1 MSVFFF
7 IKCVPYLLP
16 FSLNTSCPPPN
27 CSRFS
32 LQESSEGKSG
42 HLKIKQI
49 TSAQLSLI
57 KTIITKGSEPWLH
70 LFRGHPLIFVRHLW
84 LFYLLIY
91 LFISFYFRH
100 WFLGHRV
107 EAFSCFKW
115 TCLFLSGRLF
125 FLQGLWSKHAS
136 FSEDD
141 RNSRDHIFLEFFLFC
156 LPLAPVVS
164 KIGPRVIPPD
174 LSRAPA
180 ELRAKRSFSQVPSGG
195 RIQRS
200 FPPSPTYP
208 KCIWET
214 FKTPLKREGRDWVH
228 VLYLL
233 PLNSQEMWTRAAHEM
248 FIIESQNC
256 FCWKRPLHHQVHPFA
271 QHCQVHH

>member
-1 MSVFFF
+1 M
-7 IKCVPYLLP
+7 
-16 FSLNTSCPPPN
+16 
-27 CSRFS
+27 R
-32 LQESSEGKSG
+32 
-42 HLKIKQI
+42 
-49 TSAQLSLI
+49 
-57 KTIITKGSEPWLH
+57 
-70 LFRGHPLIFVRHLW
+70 HPW

-91 LFISFYFRH
+91 LFISFYFLP

-107 EAFSCFKW
+107 EALSCFKW

-125 FLQGLWSKHAS
+125 FLQGLWSKYAP
-136 FSEDD
+136 FSEDK
-141 RNSRDHIFLEFFLFC
+141 NSRDHIFLEFFLST
-156 LPLAPVVS
+156 LPPPPPPQPPAPVES

-200 FPPSPTYP
+200 FPPSPTHP

-214 FKTPLKREGRDWVH
+214 FKTPLKREGRDRVH

-233 PLNSQEMWTRAAHEM
+233 PLNSQEMWTRAVHEM
-248 FIIESQNC
+248 FTLTL
-256 FCWKRPLHHQVHPFA
+256 KPA
-271 QHCQVHH
+271 QAWPRVQGLWTSAGMGRDFSHS

>member
-1 MSVFFF
+1 MD
-7 IKCVPYLLP
+7 LLV
-16 FSLNTSCPPPN
+16 SHW
-27 CSRFS
+27 
-32 LQESSEGKSG
+32 QV
-42 HLKIKQI
+42 
-49 TSAQLSLI
+49 
-57 KTIITKGSEPWLH
+57 
-70 LFRGHPLIFVRHLW
+70 IFL
-84 LFYLLIY
+84 
-91 LFISFYFRH
+91 
-100 WFLGHRV
+100 
-107 EAFSCFKW
+107 
-115 TCLFLSGRLF
+115 T
-125 FLQGLWSKHAS
+125 GLWSKHAS

-141 RNSRDHIFLEFFLFC
+141 RNSCDHIFLEFLLFC

-200 FPPSPTYP
+200 LPPSPTYP

-214 FKTPLKREGRDWVH
+214 FKTPLERERRDRVH

-233 PLNSQEMWTRAAHEM
+233 SLNSQEMWTRAVHEM

-256 FCWKRPLHHQVHPFA
+256 LGWKRPLHHQVQPFA
-271 QHCQVHH
+271 QHC